1 MQFRL
6 IRSATL
12 RLTYGGR
19 EILTDPFFA
28 PKHSMRSFAGISRN
42 PIVDLPVSPEE
53 AVSGAELVIVSHLHS
68 DHFDDSAK
76 EILPKGIPIFC
87 QPGDEVQ
94 LREKGF
100 EDVSAIEDSV
110 DWQGISITITTGR
123 HGSGEVA
130 EKMGKVSGFIFRT
143 DKEPTVYW
151 LGDTILYEEV
161 QDIIAQVQPDIII
174 SHSSGAKFGDSDP
187 IVTDAEQTVAIC
199 KLAPQATVIA
209 VHMESLDHGTIS
221 RQNLRQLADD
231 SGLRPEQLL
240 IPADGQT
247 LSFPAKTT

>member
-1 MQFRL
+1 MQIRL

-28 PKHSMRSFAGISRN
+28 SKHSLRSFAGGSRN
-42 PIVDLPVSPEE
+42 PIVELPFSPEE
-53 AVSGAELVIVSHLHS
+53 AISGAELVVVSHLHS
-68 DHFDDSAK
+68 DHFDVSAE
-76 EILPKGIPIFC
+76 EILPKGIPILC
-87 QPGDEVQ
+87 QPGDEVS

-100 EDVSAIEDSV
+100 QDVSAIEDSV
-110 DWQGISITITTGR
+110 DWQGINITITSGR

-130 EKMGKVSGFIFRT
+130 VKMGKVSGFIFQT
-143 DKEPTVYW
+143 ENEPTVYW
-151 LGDTILYEEV
+151 LGDTVLYEEV
-161 QDIIAQVQPDIII
+161 EDTIAQIQPDIII

-187 IVTDAEQTVAIC
+187 IVMDAEQTAAIC
-199 KLAPQATVIA
+199 ALAPQATVIA

-231 SGLRPEQLL
+231 HGLSPEQLL

-247 LSFPAKTT
+247 LSFPAKST

>member
-1 MQFRL
+1 MQIRL

-19 EILTDPFFA
+19 EILTDPFLA

-42 PIVDLPVSPEE
+42 PIVDLPVSPED

-68 DHFDDSAK
+68 DHFDDSAE

-100 EDVSAIEDSV
+100 GDVSAIEDSV
-110 DWQGISITITTGR
+110 DWQGISITITSGR

-130 EKMGKVSGFIFRT
+130 ERMGKVSGFIFQT
-143 DKEPTVYW
+143 ENEPTVYW
-151 LGDTILYEEV
+151 LGDTVLYEEV
-161 QDIIAQVQPDIII
+161 QDTIAQIQPDIII

-187 IVTDAEQTVAIC
+187 IVMDAEQTVAIC
-199 KLAPQATVIA
+199 RLAPYATVVA
-209 VHMESLDHGTIS
+209 VHLESLDHGTIS
-221 RQNLRQLADD
+221 RQNLRQLAEYI
-231 SGLRPEQLL
+231 GLSPEQLL

-247 LSFPAKTT
+247 LSFPLPST

>member
-1 MQFRL
+1 MQIRL

-28 PKHSMRSFAGISRN
+28 PKHSMSSFAGISRN

-87 QPGDEVQ
+87 QPGDEVL

-110 DWQGISITITTGR
+110 DWRGISITITTGQ

-130 EKMGKVSGFIFRT
+130 EKMGKVSGFILRT
-143 DKEPTVYW
+143 DNEPTVYW
-151 LGDTILYEEV
+151 LGDTVLYKEV
-161 QDIIAQVQPDIII
+161 QDTIIQIQPDIII
-174 SHSSGAKFGDSDP
+174 SHSSGAKFGASDP
-187 IVTDAEQTVAIC
+187 IVMDAEQTVAIC
-199 KLAPQATVIA
+199 RLAPQATVIA

-221 RQNLRQLADD
+221 RQDLRQLADD

-247 LSFPAKTT
+247 FSFPAKST